1 MKLAEALSLRA
12 ELKNKINALG
22 PCARSL
28 TTASIRLRI

>member
-22 PCARSL
+22 
-28 TTASIRLRI
+28 LRIRESEEIANLSA